1 MTSTYT
7 FLATY
12 PADTTPARRWEIW
25 EAVAPLFEQH
35 GFHGVTIDE
44 LAAEAGLRTA
54 ELYRHFSS
62 KQVLALFPLSRS
74 NGIYQSWVRRAVSL
88 PRDPEVRGRA
98 MLDFAAE
105 HAVAWRLALDLATE
119 MIMTP
124 PLDRYAGRLV
134 KEARE
139 DFGAIVASVDL
150 NMTPGQYVRLYKAFH
165 QVVTPDAGSPTRFRA
180 SAAARRRPSRPTGRF
195 ARRARP
201 KTTSRATL
209 QMLPMTRK
217 HPARVD
223 RSASLERS
231 QRWPKSDV
239 LAAVE

>member
-7 FLATY
+7 VLATY

-25 EAVAPLFEQH
+25 DAVAPLFERH

-44 LAAEAGLRTA
+44 LAREAGLRTA
-54 ELYRHFSS
+54 DLYRHFSS

-74 NGIYQSWVRRAVSL
+74 NGIYRSWVARAATL
-88 PRDPEVRGRA
+88 PREPEVRRRA

-105 HAVAWRLALDLATE
+105 HAAAWRLALDLATE

-139 DFGAIVASVDL
+139 DFGAIVGSVDPT
-150 NMTPGQYVRLYKAFH
+150 MTPGQYVRLYRAFH
-165 QVVTPDAGSPTRFRA
+165 QVVTPDAS
-180 SAAARRRPSRPTGRF
+180 
-195 ARRARP
+195 
-201 KTTSRATL
+201 SRA
-209 QMLPMTRK
+209 
-217 HPARVD
+217 
-223 RSASLERS
+223 
-231 QRWPKSDV
+231 DV
-239 LAAVE
+239 PGHGGATAAVTTYWPLRS

>member
-1 MTSTYT
+1 MTSTYS

-25 EAVAPLFEQH
+25 EAVAPLLERN

-44 LAAEAGLRTA
+44 LAAAAGLRTA
-54 ELYRHFSS
+54 DLYRHFSS
-62 KQVLALFPLSRS
+62 KQVLALFPLSRT
-74 NGIYQSWVRRAVSL
+74 NGIYQAWVRRVVSI

-105 HAVAWRLALDLATE
+105 HAGAWRLALDLATE

-139 DFGAIVASVDL
+139 DFGAIVASIDL
-150 NMTPGQYVRLYKAFH
+150 NMTPGQYMRLYKAFH
-165 QVVTPDAGSPTRFRA
+165 QVVTPDTSSRSDVSGQG
-180 SAAARRRPSRPTGRF
+180 AAAV
-195 ARRARP
+195 AV
-201 KTTSRATL
+201 TTY
-209 QMLPMTRK
+209 
-217 HPARVD
+217 
-223 RSASLERS
+223 
-231 QRWPKSDV
+231 WP
-239 LAAVE
+239 LRT